1 MTRTLRIALL
11 TVAALA
17 AGSSAVLAQ
26 TRGRMIDNDTQ
37 AVEQLPP
44 STSARAVRAQ
54 RSEPYRYQQDL
65 QVQPGSDYEPD
76 GTSPRVDSQ

>member
-26 TRGRMIDNDTQ
+26 TRGRMMDNDTQ

-44 STSARAVRAQ
+44 SASARGVRAQ
-54 RSEPYRYQQDL
+54 RSDPYRYQQDL

-76 GTSPRVDSQ
+76 RTSPRVDIQ

>member
-1 MTRTLRIALL
+1 MAKTLRIALL

-26 TRGRMIDNDTQ
+26 TRGRMMDNDTQ

-44 STSARAVRAQ
+44 SASARAVRAQ
-54 RSEPYRYQQDL
+54 RSDPYRYQQDL
-65 QVQPGSDYEPD
+65 QVEPDNWNPD